1 MENKKVIEIKL
12 KIHKNR
18 IYTKIHHEEIANINE
33 FKLKTNQKFIRITP
47 TENDKLYKIITESKT
62 EYKKGQKEKI
72 KFFEYLFNINNRAE
86 ETETET
92 EDSEDSEEETETETE
107 DSEEETEPEPKNI
120 DWLESYKNKKQ
131 VDHSSDKWLER

>member
-1 MENKKVIEIKL
+1 MENKKVIQIKL
-12 KIHKNR
+12 KIHKNI
-18 IYTKIHHEEIANINE
+18 IYSKIQHEEIVNIDE
-33 FKLKTNQKFIRITP
+33 FKPKTNQKVINTTP
-47 TENDKLYKIITESKT
+47 TENYELYKIITETKT

-92 EDSEDSEEETETETE
+92 E
-107 DSEEETEPEPKNI
+107 PEPKNI
-120 DWLESYKNKKQ
+120 DWMESYKNRKQ

>member
-1 MENKKVIEIKL
+1 MENKKVIEINL
-12 KIHKNR
+12 KIHKNI
-18 IYTKIHHEEIANINE
+18 IYSKIQHEEIVNIDE
-33 FKLKTNQKFIRITP
+33 FKLKTNQKFIKTTP
-47 TENDKLYKIITESKT
+47 TENYELYKIITETKT

-92 EDSEDSEEETETETE
+92 EDSE
-107 DSEEETEPEPKNI
+107 EETEPEPKNI
-120 DWLESYKNKKQ
+120 DWMESYKNRKQ